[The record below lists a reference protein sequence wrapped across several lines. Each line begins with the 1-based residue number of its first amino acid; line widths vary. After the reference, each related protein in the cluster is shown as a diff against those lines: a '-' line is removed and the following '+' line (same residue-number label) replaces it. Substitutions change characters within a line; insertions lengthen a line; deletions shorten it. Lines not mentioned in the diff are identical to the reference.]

1 MQSPATAK
9 AFASEPAARLS
20 KPMCGIAAIFAFGPD
35 APPVAEAEL
44 VAMREA
50 MVRRGPDGAG
60 LWLSDDGRVGLAHR
74 RLAIIDL
81 SPAAAQPMAFAV
93 PGEAAARTHITYNGE
108 IYNFRALR
116 RELEDQGHVFQTQ
129 SDTEVLLHLYHRY
142 GTEMFSRLRGM
153 YALALWDEAKQG
165 LLLARDPF
173 GIKPLYYADDG
184 GILRVAS
191 QVKALVAGGVG
202 TEPSPAG
209 NVGFFLWGSVP
220 EPHTLYRRIHAVE
233 AGSTLWV
240 DSDGVKHLSRFHDV
254 PSVLAEAANENGG
267 GDLGQALASS
277 VRHHLVAD
285 VPVGVFLSAGLDS
298 ATLTAHASDVQGAS
312 LDTLTLGF
320 EEFRGR
326 PEDEVPLAE
335 AVAAAY
341 GTRHHTEYVAG
352 ADFRDHFDDL
362 LAAMDQP
369 TIDGVNV
376 YFVAQAAARAGL
388 KVALSGLGGDELFAG
403 YDSFRQVPALA
414 GCLGR
419 VPGLRTLGRGLRM
432 VAAPLVAHFASPKA
446 AGLLE
451 LGTTY
456 GGAYLLRRG
465 LFMPWELPGLLDPDM
480 AREGWRALQ
489 PLVRLEGCV
498 AGLDR
503 PRAKVM
509 ALEMCFY
516 MRNQLLRDADWAGM
530 AHSVEIRLPLVD
542 APLLRQ
548 VAAMKTAPGKA
559 DMARTPARPLPAA
572 VLDRRKT
579 GFGVPLREWLA
590 GETAG
595 GGGERG
601 LRGWARRVHGVQRG
615 AVA

>member
-9 AFASEPAARLS
+9 AFASEAAARLS
-20 KPMCGIAAIFAFGPD
+20 KRAMCGVAAIFAFGSD
-35 APPVAEAEL
+35 APPVARTEF

-50 MVRRGPDGAG
+50 MKRRGPDGAG
-60 LWLSDDGRVGLAHR
+60 LWLSADGRVGLAHR

-81 SPAAAQPMAFAV
+81 SPAAAQPMAFTA
-93 PGEAAARTHITYNGE
+93 PGEAEARAHIVHNGE

-116 RELEDQGHVFQTQ
+116 RELEDLGDVFETQ

-142 GTEMFSRLRGM
+142 GTAMVERLRGM
-153 YALALWDEAKQG
+153 YALALWDEARQG
-165 LLLARDPF
+165 LLLARDPL

-184 GILRVAS
+184 GTLRVAS
-191 QVKALVAGGVG
+191 QVKALLASGAVAS
-202 TEPSPAG
+202 EPSPAG

-220 EPHTLYRRIHAVE
+220 EPHTLFRRIHAVE

-240 DSDGVKHLSRFHDV
+240 DGEGVKHLSRFHDV
-254 PSVLAEAANENGG
+254 PSVLAEAANGT
-267 GDLGQALASS
+267 GDLGEALADS

-298 ATLTAHASDVQGAS
+298 ATLAAHASEVQGAS
-312 LDTLTLGF
+312 LDTMTLGF
-320 EEFRGR
+320 EEFRGL

-335 AVAAAY
+335 EVAAAY
-341 GTRHHTEYVAG
+341 GTRHRTEYVGG
-352 ADFRDHFDDL
+352 ADFRDHLEDL

-376 YFVAQAAARAGL
+376 YFVAKAAARMGL

-403 YDSFRQVPALA
+403 YDTFRQVPALV
-414 GCLGR
+414 GRLGR
-419 VPGLRTLGRGLRM
+419 VPGLSTLGRGLRI
-432 VAAPLVAHFASPKA
+432 VAAPLVARFASPKA

-465 LFMPWELPGLLDPDM
+465 LFMPWELPGLLDADM
-480 AREGWRALQ
+480 VREGWRALQ
-489 PLVRLEGCV
+489 PMVRLEGCV

-503 PRAKVM
+503 PRLKVM

-530 AHSVEIRLPLVD
+530 AHSLEIRLPFVD
-542 APLLRQ
+542 AHLLGQ
-548 VAAMKTAPGKA
+548 VAAMGAAPGKA
-559 DMARTPARPLPAA
+559 EMARTPARPLPAA
-572 VLDRRKT
+572 LLERRKT
-579 GFGVPLREWLA
+579 GFGVPLRQWLA
-590 GETAG
+590 GDAG
-595 GGGERG
+595 GQGERG
-601 LRGWARRVHGVQRG
+601 LRGWARRVHGAQQS